1 MRCVDGTFE
10 DCIANPSGLDSRP
23 RLHFSH
29 GRRGRGRHVQ
39 RCRFVYIRPCCFH
52 SNCALSSPCTADCAY
67 CLLETIDY
75 AHGAGFV
82 KSQLRL
88 FTDYPILARHCVPQL
103 AAVLAAA
110 QHTAVAAALSLGV
123 AFGLSAPDAAVADL
137 FLPAQGGMHSQAPW
151 YRGLNR
157 NEYLYRC
164 GGNQTAEE
172 TWVVTKSRDEDAW
185 SRCEGRVWIDLGS
198 ARARTDA
205 TDRLSAVGGV
215 FFDLSLRQCGEE
227 FARIQSHNSFKHS
240 KPQCK
245 C

>member
-10 DCIANPSGLDSRP
+10 DRIAYPSGLDSRP

-29 GRRGRGRHVQ
+29 GRRGGGRHVQ
-39 RCRFVYIRPCCFH
+39 RRRFVCIKHCFR
-52 SNCALSSPCTADCAY
+52 SKRALSSRCTADCAY

-103 AAVLAAA
+103 AAVLAAT
-110 QHTAVAAALSLGV
+110 QHTAVTAALSLGV

-172 TWVVTKSRDEDAW
+172 TWVVTGSRDEDA
-185 SRCEGRVWIDLGS
+185 
-198 ARARTDA
+198 
-205 TDRLSAVGGV
+205 
-215 FFDLSLRQCGEE
+215 
-227 FARIQSHNSFKHS
+227 
-240 KPQCK
+240 
-245 C
+245 